1 MLHLEKEYLPHN
13 FVRSLCY
20 TDKKGVFLCKEYTPQ
35 LQASTIMAIFIVHN
49 YKNLASCTLNF

>member
-1 MLHLEKEYLPHN
+1 MLYLEKEYLPHN

-35 LQASTIMAIFIVHN
+35 LQASTIIGYF
-49 YKNLASCTLNF
+49 YSPQLQKSCKLYS